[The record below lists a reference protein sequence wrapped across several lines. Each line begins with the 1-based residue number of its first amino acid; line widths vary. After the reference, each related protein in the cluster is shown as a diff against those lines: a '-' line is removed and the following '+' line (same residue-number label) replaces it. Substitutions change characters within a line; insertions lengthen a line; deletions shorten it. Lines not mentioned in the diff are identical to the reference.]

1 MFDSDDYYIEKEPEL
16 KGEVKKKKSIKDTLI
31 GFVKNN
37 KELIHAYKKEWKLKE
52 FIVHFLLFVI
62 C

>member
-37 KELIHAYKKEWKLKE
+37 KELIHAYKKE
-52 FIVHFLLFVI
+52 
-62 C
+62 